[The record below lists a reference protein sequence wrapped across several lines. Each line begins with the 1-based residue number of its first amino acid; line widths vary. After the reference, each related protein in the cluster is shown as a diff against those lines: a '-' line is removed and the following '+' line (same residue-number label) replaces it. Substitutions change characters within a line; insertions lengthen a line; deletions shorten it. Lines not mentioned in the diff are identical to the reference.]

1 MIVLLLFRHPIESF
15 LFTVVPLGRSRD
27 TLKKLLVFH
36 INQIISRLD
45 FFLRLALGIE
55 ILLVS
60 IPTSSK
66 SGYTLLPD
74 TFW

>member
-1 MIVLLLFRHPIESF
+1 MIVVLLFRHPIESF
-15 LFTVVPLGRSRD
+15 LFTVVPLGRCRG
-27 TLKKLLVFH
+27 TLEKLLVFH

-60 IPTSSK
+60 ISTSSK